1 VVAIPLSIKSL
12 EQGKY
17 ALELNWSSQKV
28 GKDVVSEPGM
38 KAVGLGNSLIE
49 FPATFQST
57 YFVNKVGSSW
67 SEEDLV
73 RPPVRARS
81 EDGLEMMVSLSF
93 QYKLDPSS
101 LKPLYR
107 ILGDHLYKDEFVRF
121 ARGAVVEACSAF
133 TADMFFTNRSQITN
147 HITEIITEVFYRKDK
162 DLLVNVKGLQLREVD
177 LPDAF
182 DAEISRTQEEMQEV
196 EVALAEREE
205 QEIAMAQRIVVAEQ
219 QVIAMLKETEGKVKA
234 IDIESR
240 ATVDMMIELQTE
252 VAQSNAL
259 ILKQFANDADP
270 VARLFELMEVQ
281 ALASHDE
288 TSLLINM

>member
-1 VVAIPLSIKSL
+1 VVAIPLSFKSL

-147 HITEIITEVFYRKDK
+147 HITEIITDVFYRKDK
-162 DLLVNVKGLQLREVD
+162 DLMVNVKGLQLREVD